1 LVGSGLAAGG
11 FVFNHEQNTLKVGSS
26 AMKKE
31 HMEHESWNAV
41 VDNYVYIHNAFR
53 NHLAYIR
60 KGCESGK
67 DMSKEFALW
76 CKILDLH
83 SKVEDELL
91 IPALDARL
99 KEHNADN
106 GSEKLIPEDI
116 LSGKDHD
123 KVHDLIEAISTMIK
137 ETNPQKGSLVSKLS
151 ELETALDEHLLQ
163 EELYVMPLMLKAFTT
178 RELWA
183 LDSFIVNEKLGYCD
197 KDTLIVITKW
207 WFGNISIKEGILLF
221 QNFARAGNQAPMPI
235 EDWKKLQDT
244 IPALKTFATEDIMS

>member
-1 LVGSGLAAGG
+1 
-11 FVFNHEQNTLKVGSS
+11 
-26 AMKKE
+26 
-31 HMEHESWNAV
+31 
-41 VDNYVYIHNAFR
+41 
-53 NHLAYIR
+53 
-60 KGCESGK
+60 
-67 DMSKEFALW
+67 MSKEFELW
-76 CKILDLH
+76 CNILDVH

-99 KEHNADN
+99 KQQNADN
-106 GSEKLIPEDI
+106 DSMKLIPEGI

-123 KVHDLIEAISTMIK
+123 KVHDLIEAVSNMLK
-137 ETNPQKGSLVSKLS
+137 ETNNSDKEHLLSKFS

-197 KDTLIVITKW
+197 KDTLIVVTKW
-207 WFGNISIKEGILLF
+207 WFGNISLKESIPLF

-244 IPALKTFATEDIMS
+244 IPALENFATEDIMS

>member
-1 LVGSGLAAGG
+1 
-11 FVFNHEQNTLKVGSS
+11 
-26 AMKKE
+26 
-31 HMEHESWNAV
+31 
-41 VDNYVYIHNAFR
+41 
-53 NHLAYIR
+53 
-60 KGCESGK
+60 
-67 DMSKEFALW
+67 MSKEFALW

-183 LDSFIVNEKLGYCD
+183 LNYD

>member
-1 LVGSGLAAGG
+1 
-11 FVFNHEQNTLKVGSS
+11 
-26 AMKKE
+26 
-31 HMEHESWNAV
+31 
-41 VDNYVYIHNAFR
+41 
-53 NHLAYIR
+53 
-60 KGCESGK
+60 
-67 DMSKEFALW
+67 MSKEFELW
-76 CKILDLH
+76 CNILDLH
-83 SKVEDELL
+83 SKVEDEVL

-99 KEHNADN
+99 KQQNADN
-106 GSEKLIPEDI
+106 DSMKLIPEGI

-123 KVHDLIEAISTMIK
+123 KVHDLIEAVSNMLK
-137 ETNPQKGSLVSKLS
+137 ETNNSDKEHLLSKFS

-207 WFGNISIKEGILLF
+207 WFGNISLKECIPLF

-244 IPALKTFATEDIMS
+244 IPALKNFATEDIMS

>member
-1 LVGSGLAAGG
+1 
-11 FVFNHEQNTLKVGSS
+11 
-26 AMKKE
+26 
-31 HMEHESWNAV
+31 
-41 VDNYVYIHNAFR
+41 
-53 NHLAYIR
+53 
-60 KGCESGK
+60 
-67 DMSKEFALW
+67 MSTEFALW

-99 KEHNADN
+99 KQQNASNDN
-106 GSEKLIPEDI
+106 TKLIPEGI

-123 KVHDLIEAISTMIK
+123 IVHDLIAAVSTMLK
-137 ETNPQKGSLVSKLS
+137 ETNSDKGPLVSKLS

-163 EELYVMPLMLKAFTT
+163 EELHVMPLMLNAFTT

-197 KDTLIVITKW
+197 KDLLIVITKW
-207 WFGNISIKEGILLF
+207 WFGNISIKEGIPLF
-221 QNFARAGNQAPMPI
+221 QNFARAGNQPPMPI